1 MSAVCARR
9 KKPRN
14 RQGPT
19 MDWKILAVLGILFVV
34 VVSGMVD
41 APIREGFTAPLRSDI
56 GFARDG
62 WKEDA
67 SYERDLRYREAF
79 ADVQGIGTASDFC
92 RAVSRKGDPGSLH
105 VACALGRR
113 DGMDNMEYR
122 SRTVREGFRFSRDD
136 YWRVGTAGRM
146 DYCRIVRDE
155 MDGTWYSSC
164 AVAGSDGFKKVE
176 ARDTNP
182 PPAIRNLLE
191 AYEDIAVWY
200 RWFDDGLD
208 YAANT
213 EYETHCRTEI
223 PALLNAEV
231 SRGAQFNRW
240 PLAAQEAGDIAPPLR
255 DYVRWGEP
263 GSLSLDQTVQPRQIR
278 AISLWVHLDT
288 LTGSPTVLECSAP
301 NDSNNKRDLM
311 WIGVEGGDA
320 ELPPVPP
327 VEPAQ
332 EIRPQQALG
341 LTHQTEPVRL
351 PTHTKAAATW
361 VFEIWDGEQRIMR
374 LAAPAG
380 NAKAHTWQHVAVTT
394 VEDTKWWPTWQLWI
408 DGRLVATKPEGRTHT
423 AMELTHNYIGRDMRG
438 CVQDFRVYTAPLPAP
453 KIEAAVRAGKK
464 RLHPQP

>member
-1 MSAVCARR
+1 
-9 KKPRN
+9 
-14 RQGPT
+14 
-19 MDWKILAVLGILFVV
+19 MDWKILAVLGILFIVV
-34 VVSGMVD
+34 MSGTID

-92 RAVSRKGDPGSLH
+92 RAVSRTGDPGSLH

-122 SRTVREGFRFSRDD
+122 SRSVREGFHFSRDD

-146 DYCRIVRDE
+146 DYCRILRDE

-164 AVAGSDGFKKVE
+164 AVAGPDGFKKIE

-200 RWFDDGLD
+200 RWFDDGVD
-208 YAANT
+208 YASNT
-213 EYETHCRTEI
+213 EYETHGRTAI

-231 SRGAQFNRW
+231 SRGAEFNRW
-240 PLAAQEAGDIAPPLR
+240 PLAAQEAGEPALPLR

-263 GSLSLDQTVQPRQIR
+263 GSLTLDQTVQPRQIR
-278 AISLWVHLDT
+278 AIAFWVFLDT
-288 LTGSPTVLECSAP
+288 LARNPTVMECSAP
-301 NDSNNKRDLM
+301 SDSNVKKDLM

-320 ELPPVPP
+320 ELPPVPHQ
-327 VEPAQ
+327 EPAQ
-332 EIRPQQALG
+332 EIRPHQALG
-341 LTHQTEPVRL
+341 LTDQVEPVRL

-380 NAKAHTWQHVAVTT
+380 NAKANTWQHVAVTT
-394 VEDTKWWPTWQLWI
+394 VEDTKWWPTWHLWI
-408 DGRLVATKPEGRTHT
+408 DGRLVATKPEGRTLT

-453 KIEAAVRAGKK
+453 KIEMAVRAGKK